1 MKQERGGLRPE
12 FVVGWETHPWRHE
25 PDHSASRRQRL
36 SARGPY
42 EAAVPVVITESA
54 PQVDAGLQ
62 AEAEDAVREIT
73 RFDAEVT
80 AIAERRAARES
91 DGTATELAPL
101 ASVLLRTESASSS
114 QIEGV
119 TAGARALALAA
130 IDAKAGPNA
139 KMVTANVTAMR
150 RAVALADDISVDTI
164 LAAHQALLDRQ
175 AWAAPG
181 QLRDQQVWIGSDAL
195 SPHTASFVPPH
206 HSRIR
211 AALDDLIAFVRRVD
225 LPVLAQVAI
234 AHAQFETIHPFN
246 DGNGRTG
253 RTLVH
258 AMLRHSGV
266 TRKLTIPVS
275 AGLLTDTSGY
285 FRALTDYREGY
296 IETIVHQFINAS
308 FRAISN
314 GRILVDDLENV
325 YEDWSEKLPARR
337 GSAARRLLPHLLNQP
352 AVNVAH
358 VESATGVAL
367 SAAQRA
373 VEQLEEAEIL
383 QRTSGNQRN
392 RVWIAQDVIDALD
405 AFAERVGRRGFG
417 THNPDDG
424 HDRPIGGVVLR
435 PSAVRTITV

>member
-1 MKQERGGLRPE
+1 MNQDRGLLHRE
-12 FVVGWETHPWRHE
+12 FVVGGESHPWQRA
-25 PDHSASRRQRL
+25 PDHGASRRRQL

-42 EAAVPVVITESA
+42 EAAVPVAIAEATL
-54 PQVDAGLQ
+54 QVEPGLQ

-80 AIAERRAARES
+80 AIAERRAVLEGDDA
-91 DGTATELAPL
+91 ATELAPL

-114 QIEGV
+114 EIEGV

-139 KMVTANVTAMR
+139 QLVTANVIAMQ
-150 RAVALADDISVDTI
+150 RALALADDISVNSI
-164 LAAHQALLDRQ
+164 LAAHQALLDRHVY
-175 AWAAPG
+175 AAPG
-181 QLRDQQVWIGSDAL
+181 RLRKQQVWIGSNAL

-206 HSRIR
+206 HSRVP
-211 AALDDLIAFVRRVD
+211 AALDDLIAFVHRVD
-225 LPVLAQVAI
+225 LPVLTQVAI

-266 TRKLTIPVS
+266 TRTLTVPVS
-275 AGLLTDTSGY
+275 AGLLTDTPGY
-285 FRALTDYREGY
+285 FQALTDYREGY
-296 IETIVHQFINAS
+296 LESIIHQFINAS

-314 GRILVDDLENV
+314 GRVLVGDLEKV
-325 YEDWSEKLPARR
+325 YEDWSERLSARR
-337 GSAARRLLPHLLNQP
+337 GSAARRLLPYLLNQP
-352 AVNVAH
+352 AANVAY
-358 VESATGVAL
+358 VQTATGVAL

-383 QRTSGNQRN
+383 ERASGNQRN
-392 RVWIAQDVIDALD
+392 RVWIAQDVINALD
-405 AFAERVGRRGFG
+405 AFAERVGRR
-417 THNPDDG
+417 
-424 HDRPIGGVVLR
+424 
-435 PSAVRTITV
+435 S